1 MSIPLT
7 YHPKYNQLS
16 AEEETLLQ
24 KALTFVKNFVKK
36 SENIS
41 DVRYATRN
49 AHAKTYAYVRAKFIP
64 SNEKDVTEIFT
75 SESYDTLIRFSH
87 ANLKVAKSDKQ
98 FPIFGFA
105 LKIRY
110 TESKEVNIPLVNFPV
125 FPTDSVKGF
134 LKLFIK
140 INQFFT
146 SSFLLKPFKVL
157 GIISTA
163 SPMLFEMMNLSFFKA
178 VKTWIKNF
186 DHFILARS
194 YYSVGVYRLGSKMI
208 KLKLVPK
215 VFEPEFKVSE
225 SIHENVKTYL
235 QQEKLQYDI
244 FYQLAYNE
252 KEQPINML
260 TKEWKGGEFKHFG
273 VLECLDVLEEH
284 GLDLENKSFNPFDN
298 IEELQPVGKIQYL
311 RKSVYAKSAEIRN
324 RINSI

>member
-1 MSIPLT
+1 MSIPLR
-7 YHPKYNQLS
+7 YDPKYNQLS
-16 AEEETLLQ
+16 ADEETLLQ
-24 KALTFVKNFVKK
+24 KALTSVENFVKK

-41 DVRYATRN
+41 DVRYATRD
-49 AHAKTYAYVRAKFIP
+49 AHAKTYAYIRAKFIP
-64 SNEKDVTEIFT
+64 SNENDVTEIFT
-75 SESYDTLIRFSH
+75 GESYDTLIRLSH

-110 TESKEVNIPLVNFPV
+110 TELKEVNIPLVNFPV
-125 FPTDSVKGF
+125 FPIDSVKGF

-146 SSFLLKPFKVL
+146 SSIFLKPLKAF
-157 GIISTA
+157 GIAILSF
-163 SPMLFEMMNLSFFKA
+163 PLVFEMMNLSFFKA

-194 YYSVGVYRLGSKMI
+194 YYSVGVYRLGKKMI

-215 VFEPEFKVSE
+215 VFESEFKVSE
-225 SIHENVKTYL
+225 SIHENVKGYL
-235 QQEKLQYDI
+235 QKEKLQYDI

-252 KEQPINML
+252 KEQPINTL

-273 VLECLDVLEEH
+273 VLECIDVLEEN

-324 RINSI
+324 RINIK